1 MFITDTPLKLATQY
15 GHIDAMKL
23 LISEGANLHTKYLV
37 RQNPL
42 IYIAA
47 RYEQESALQL
57 LINTCGMDIDEVD
70 MYGSTSLHNMAFSNH
85 TSAMILLLDNG
96 AFINARDTYND
107 YTPIQWA
114 IECGHIEATQLLID
128 RGAYIGNICPGC
140 DPVFVMRNIKPI
152 KRLLQQAGIIMR
164 CYNSNHLS

>member
-1 MFITDTPLKLATQY
+1 MFITNTPLKLATQY

-47 RYEQESALQL
+47 RYNQELALQL
-57 LINTCGMDIDEVD
+57 LIHTYGMNIDEVD
-70 MYGSTSLHNMAFSNH
+70 MYGATSLHNVSFTNNTA
-85 TSAMILLLDNG
+85 AMTLLLDNG
-96 AFINARDTYND
+96 AFINVRDTYND

-114 IECGHIEATQLLID
+114 IECGHIEATQLLIN
-128 RGAYIGNICPGC
+128 RGAYVGNIGSNANS
-140 DPVFVMRNIKPI
+140 VYVVGNMASIE
-152 KRLLQQAGIIMR
+152 RLLQQAGINIR
-164 CYNSNHLS
+164 CRGS